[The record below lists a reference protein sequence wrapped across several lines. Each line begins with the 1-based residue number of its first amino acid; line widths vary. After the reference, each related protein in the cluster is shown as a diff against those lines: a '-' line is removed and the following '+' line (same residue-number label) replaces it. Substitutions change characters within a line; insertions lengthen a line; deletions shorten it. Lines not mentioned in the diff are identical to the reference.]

1 MNIDYRNF
9 EPGKEG
15 TYYKT
20 QDDNKEIQKQNGVV
34 FKKYVDTRKQQTIDD
49 PTNVFYSNKF
59 PFIPHFNGYYRG
71 IKYVPALYYI
81 LKKDEKGNDTFEL
94 VELKGYYF
102 EIATGELY
110 NSDAKKVGSKEGR
123 ISLKYTLNRKISDN
137 SIKITLHIMF
147 LVSLYPYFN
156 WRFFFENLRRKNVSV
171 DHLLGPGSSRR
182 CHPNLLEVVSCGEN
196 TARTGHFDTKR
207 SVETNDKH
215 SETISKSV
223 SIKKGGVDVKNDN
236 GDIIEYKNAKEC
248 AEAIYKGKETG
259 KKYEKKIKYLSRRIG
274 EYIRGDIKS
283 VSGYTEYTFVRGQ
296 SYIKSQEDL
305 YITKW
310 RLDRVNNKYVIE
322 KYIVKEKWTYY
333 EELDEEHKKEIKALY
348 KGKDNKIPI
357 AISNCG
363 RVMNQYGDK
372 SYGNW
377 NKAEKRRMYNDR
389 AIYTIMWYW
398 FASIE
403 KIKRLQNGIQAGLK
417 LCHCDGDLKHPLVK
431 RQSENGEENSNIWGT
446 FYLGNDVSNGK
457 DKSADLLRKAQ
468 ENKKGH
474 FKAFKKNGEPISDK
488 IFVSTKDFNNWAEKQ
503 TWYKEKFQ
511 CITKILNPDK
521 INNKSEHGLTFK
533 PAYETT
539 EETPIEC

>member
-1 MNIDYRNF
+1 MDFRNF

-20 QDDNKEIQKQNGVV
+20 QDDDEEIQKQNGVV

-49 PTNVFYSNKF
+49 PTNVHYSTKY
-59 PFIPHFNGYYRG
+59 PFIPHFKGYYRG

-81 LKKDEKGNDTFEL
+81 IKKDENGEYSFKL

-102 EIATGELY
+102 EIANGELY
-110 NSDAKKVGSKEGR
+110 NSFNKKLGGKDAKINIYAINGKK
-123 ISLKYTLNRKISDN
+123 LDNPFKIR
-137 SIKITLHIMF
+137 LHIMF

-156 WRFFFENLRRKNVSV
+156 WRFFFENLRRNKVSV
-171 DHLLGPGSSRR
+171 DHLLGPGNHKR
-182 CHPNLLEVVSCGEN
+182 CHPNLLEVVSSGEN
-196 TARTGHFDTKR
+196 STRKGHFNIKR
-207 SVETNDKH
+207 SAESKNKQSETN
-215 SETISKSV
+215 SKYV
-223 SIKKGGVDVKNDN
+223 SIKKDGVDVTDDN
-236 GDIIEYKNAKEC
+236 GDIIEYTNTKEC
-248 AEAIYKGKETG
+248 AEAIYKGKETDE
-259 KKYEKKIKYLSRRIG
+259 KYEKNIKNLSDRIG
-274 EYIRGDIKS
+274 EYIRGDRTS

-310 RLDRVNNKYVIE
+310 RLNSDNNKYVIE

-333 EELDEEHKKEIKALY
+333 EELDDEHKKEIKALY

-363 RVMNQYGDK
+363 RVMNQYGEKYYGRWDK
-372 SYGNW
+372 AKNGRY
-377 NKAEKRRMYNDR
+377 YNNH

-403 KIKRLQNGIQAGLK
+403 EIKELQNGIQAGLK
-417 LCHCDGDLKHPLVK
+417 LCHRDGKLKHPLVK
-431 RQSENGEENSNIWGT
+431 RQIENGEENSNIWET

-457 DKSADLLRKAQ
+457 DNSANQLRKAQ
-468 ENKKGH
+468 ENKEGH
-474 FKAFKKNGEPISDK
+474 FKAFKDGKHVGGRN
-488 IFVSTKDFNNWAEKQ
+488 FVSMKDFNNWAVNNGY
-503 TWYKEKFQ
+503 TNKFW
-511 CITKILNPDK
+511 CINKILNPDK

-533 PAYETT
+533 PAYATT
-539 EETPIEC
+539 ETPV

>member
-34 FKKYVDTRKQQTIDD
+34 FKKYVKIREQKTIDD
-49 PTNVFYSNKF
+49 PTNVFYSTKF
-59 PFIPHFNGYYRG
+59 PFIPHFKGYSRG

-81 LKKDEKGNDTFEL
+81 LKKDEKGNITFEL
-94 VELKGYYF
+94 IELKGYYF

-110 NSDAKKVGSKEGR
+110 NSDKKIGSKEGR
-123 ISLKYTLNRKISDN
+123 I
-137 SIKITLHIMF
+137 KITTLKGKKLDNPISIRLHIMF

-156 WRFFFENLRRKNVSV
+156 WRFFFENLRKKDKVSV

-196 TARTGHFDTKR
+196 STRTGYFDTKN
-207 SVETNDKH
+207 SVESNEKQNKTN
-215 SETISKSV
+215 SKSV
-223 SIKKGGVDVKNDN
+223 SIKKDGVDVTDDN

-248 AEAIYKGKETG
+248 AKVIYKGKETG
-259 KKYEKKIKYLSRRIG
+259 KKYETQINTLSR
-274 EYIRGDIKS
+274 YINKYIKGDITS
-283 VSGYTEYTFVRGQ
+283 ISGYTEYTFVRGQ

-310 RLDRVNNKYVIE
+310 RLNSDNKKYVIE
-322 KYIVKEKWTYY
+322 KYDVKEIWTFYKD
-333 EELDEEHKKEIKALY
+333 LDEEHKKEIKDFF
-348 KGKDNKIPI
+348 KDNKIPI
-357 AISNCG
+357 AISDCG
-363 RVMNQYGDK
+363 RVMNQHGEK
-372 SYGNW
+372 SYGHW
-377 NKAEKRRMYNDR
+377 VKLEKNRKYNGHT
-389 AIYTIMWYW
+389 IYTIMWYW

-403 KIKRLQNGIQAGLK
+403 EIKELQNGIQAGSK

-446 FYLGNDVSNGK
+446 FYLGDDDSNGK
-457 DKSADLLRKAQ
+457 DNSANQLRKAQ
-468 ENKKGH
+468 ENKEGH

-488 IFVSTKDFNNWAEKQ
+488 IFVSTKDFNNWANNNGI
-503 TWYKEKFQ
+503 TEKFNN
-511 CITKILNPDK
+511 ITAILKGDRLTDQ
-521 INNKSEHGLTFK
+521 GLTFK
-533 PAYETT
+533 KAYDTT
-539 EETPIEC
+539 EIPIEG

>member
-20 QDDNKEIQKQNGVV
+20 QDDNEEIKKLNGVI
-34 FKKYVDTRKQQTIDD
+34 FNKYVKIREQKTIED
-49 PTNVFYSNKF
+49 PTNVFYSTKF
-59 PFIPHFNGYYRG
+59 PFTPHFKGYYRG

-81 LKKDEKGNDTFEL
+81 LKKDEKGNVTFEL
-94 VELKGYYF
+94 VELKGYKF

-110 NSDAKKVGSKEGR
+110 NSYDNKIGGKKAM
-123 ISLKYTLNRKISDN
+123 TKIYAINGKQLDN
-137 SIKITLHIMF
+137 PIGIQLHIMF

-156 WRFFFENLRRKNVSV
+156 WRFFFENSRPGGCVSV

-182 CHPNLLEVVSCGEN
+182 CHPNLLEVVSSGEN
-196 TARTGHFDTKR
+196 TARTGHFNTKN
-207 SVETNDKH
+207 SAESNEKH
-215 SETISKSV
+215 SETNSKSV
-223 SIKKGGVDVKNDN
+223 SIKRNGVDVKDDN

-259 KKYEKKIKYLSRRIG
+259 KKYEKKIKYLSKRIN
-274 EYIRGDIKS
+274 EYIKGDIKS

-322 KYIVKEKWTYY
+322 KYIVKEIWTYY
-333 EELDEEHKKEIKALY
+333 EDLDEEHKKEIKDFF
-348 KGKDNKIPI
+348 KDNKIPI
-357 AISNCG
+357 AISDCG
-363 RVMNQYGDK
+363 RVMNHFGEK
-372 SYGNW
+372 SYGNCD
-377 NKAEKRRMYNDR
+377 KADKKRRYNNH
-389 AIYTIMWYW
+389 AIYIIMWYW

-403 KIKRLQNGIQAGLK
+403 KIKELQNGIQSGSK

-446 FYLGNDVSNGK
+446 FYLGGDVSNGK
-457 DKSADLLRKAQ
+457 DNSANQLRKAQ

-474 FKAFKKNGEPISDK
+474 FKAFKVEDGKPISDK
-488 IFVSTKDFNNWAEKQ
+488 IFVSTKDFNNWASNNGI
-503 TWYKEKFQ
+503 TEKFNN
-511 CITKILNPDK
+511 ITAILKGYRLTDQ
-521 INNKSEHGLTFK
+521 GLTFK
-533 PAYETT
+533 PAYDTT
-539 EETPIEC
+539 ETFIEVKKNI